1 MVGVGLGVGGGAGVD
16 AGVGVV
22 WVVGDVVGAGVGV
35 AVDSDLAALAVGCG
49 FSPLPDAR
57 SSSSE
62 RVAMKYASTP
72 IAASAST
79 IEVIARGMSSE
90 LRAGCAVLIGGV
102 YVGFVGSAGQLGVVP
117 DCALNCSVTFGGL
130 AMDGELATIVGAS
143 GSTS

>member
-1 MVGVGLGVGGGAGVD
+1 MFGVGLGVGVGVGVE

-22 WVVGDVVGAGVGV
+22 WAVGDVVGVGVGV
-35 AVDSDLAALAVGCG
+35 AVDSDLTTLAVGCG

-57 SSSSE
+57 SLSSE
-62 RVAMKYASTP
+62 RVERKYTSTP
-72 IAASAST
+72 IAVRAST
-79 IEVIARGMSSE
+79 IEVIVRGMSSA
-90 LRAGCAVLIGGV
+90 LRAGCAVLIGGL

-130 AMDGELATIVGAS
+130 IMDGELATIVGAS